1 MTILRLE
8 LYVLEQSTKSRVAL
22 ENIRRICAQLEPG
35 TCELEVI
42 DVIDQPQAAER
53 ASVVATPTLI
63 KLSPPPVWRIVG
75 DLSRPEAVL
84 RALTADIDTEGRE
97 RT

>member
-8 LYVLEQSTKSRVAL
+8 LYVLGQSTKSRVAL
-22 ENIRRICAQLEPG
+22 ENIRRICAQLDPG

-42 DVIDQPQAAER
+42 DVIEQPQAAEG
-53 ASVVATPTLI
+53 AGVIATPTLI
-63 KLSPPPVWRIVG
+63 KLSPPPIWRIVG

-84 RALTADIDTEGRE
+84 RALSADVDTGGKES
-97 RT
+97 T